1 MLSKKPE
8 RFTET
13 AALLENENL
22 ALESAESI
30 ATLAELC
37 RKRPFTAVLL
47 DLDTAAVDN
56 RTVKNLSRQ
65 FPGLLLF
72 AVSERRFHPDLQES
86 MERFIFACL
95 RYPVDPEELSIV
107 MKGIGDGRAG
117 GRNRDGAA
125 GRRV

>member
-1 MLSKKPE
+1 
-8 RFTET
+8 
-13 AALLENENL
+13 
-22 ALESAESI
+22 
-30 ATLAELC
+30 
-37 RKRPFTAVLL
+37 
-47 DLDTAAVDN
+47 
-56 RTVKNLSRQ
+56 VKNLSRQ

-117 GRNRDGAA
+117 GRNRDGPP